1 MVKPIEKC
9 RICGNRALVPVLDL
23 GEQALTGVFPKAPD
37 TRLTVG
43 PLKLVLCSGPNTC
56 GLLQL
61 AHSYDADEM
70 YGDNYGYRSGLNPS
84 MVAHLKS
91 KVERIKSLG
100 LLSGGDIV
108 LDIGSND
115 GTTLRQYDVPGLR
128 LVGMDPTGG
137 KFRKFYRDDIALIA
151 DFFSARNF
159 NAAFGDARA
168 KVVTAFSMFYDLED
182 PTEFMRQVHS
192 ILADDGIWV
201 FEQSYMPLML
211 ETNSYDTIC
220 HEHLEYY
227 ALAQIRWMAA
237 TVGFEIIDVELS
249 DVNGGSF
256 SVTVQKKGGLLPVA
270 TAVGETLSAEAD
282 MRLGDPATYTAFR
295 DRVEETKRALLAF
308 LRNAKAGGKRVVGL
322 GASTKG
328 NVLLQYCGIDA
339 ALLDSIGEVNPDKF
353 GSFAPGSKIPIR
365 DEKELIAER
374 PDYLLVLPWHFRK
387 FFDSHP
393 RYRGLKL
400 VYPLPRLSVEI

>member
-115 GTTLRQYDVPGLR
+115 GTTLRQYDVLGVR
-128 LVGMDPTGG
+128 LVGMDPTGA

-159 NAAFGDARA
+159 NAAFGDSRA

-211 ETNSYDTIC
+211 ETNSYDTVC
-220 HEHLEYY
+220 HEHIEYY

-282 MRLGDPATYTAFR
+282 MRLGDPATYAAFR